1 MPDRGQ
7 RTLAK
12 YVTAGAPGG
21 SCRIERSRLL
31 QVTFEVDRDAA
42 LALMPEDVT
51 RPIPCYARLLVVE
64 DLGHEGAGF
73 AVLGLGGRFRMLPR
87 NVFVVGVAAAPG
99 SAADGLPGPW
109 LSGSAAIRRGEGEV
123 TAEVEVEGRTVAS
136 VRLPAPF
143 AIDPGMLRWD
153 AWVVGVSDQR
163 RPALAESPF
172 EVRAEQ
178 TWLSRGFSVEAVQ
191 GLDRASPFRRL
202 RPLLPVSACVVEG
215 AVTFGPVAVPAPL
228 AIG

>member
-7 RTLAK
+7 RTLAE

-21 SCRIERSRLL
+21 SCRIERARLL

-42 LALMPEDVT
+42 LALLPDDVT

-64 DLGHEGAGF
+64 DEERAAASF
-73 AVLGLGGRFRMLPR
+73 AVLALGGRFRMLPR
-87 NVFVVGVAAAPG
+87 NVFVAGVAAEPG
-99 SAADGLPGPW
+99 DAAQGLPGQW
-109 LSGSAAIRRGEGEV
+109 LAGSAAIRRGGHEV
-123 TAEVEVEGRTVAS
+123 TAEVEVDGRTVAS

-153 AWVVGVSDQR
+153 SWVVGVTEQGA
-163 RPALAESPF
+163 PALAESPF

-178 TWLSRGFSVEAVQ
+178 AWLSRGFSVEAGQ

-202 RPLLPVSACVVEG
+202 RPLLPVSACLVEG

-228 AIG
+228 AIA